1 MRGVVIPLSISC
13 LLFAAVMAVAGGNA
27 VDDRSTLRQY
37 ADKINFRIGTLYE
50 RKGAATEPGY
60 NQTVSR
66 EYNSLISTTFW
77 KAMQPEQGRFDFQAL
92 DKDMEFARQHDMKLL
107 GATLIYRPRTDPDWL
122 MKYKDS
128 AKDLDRLM
136 KEHIQTVVKHGGD
149 TFYAWE
155 PVDEPLTT
163 LNPPFGKTMGREQYI
178 DKAYR
183 YAKEAN
189 PNALMVLNQAFGHD
203 GVHRNEVDEFFELLT
218 KLKSSGTP
226 IDVAGI
232 EMHLQAQEL
241 DPKYLDDFRYFLQR
255 SAKAGVKAMVTE
267 MDVYQGPAGSSPDPM
282 KRQQDIYRDTVAA
295 CLADSNCIAFYTWGV
310 TDGHSWL
317 KNRPNNALPDA
328 KPLLFDENYKKKGAY
343 YSVLDALKNAP
354 SRNN

>member
-1 MRGVVIPLSISC
+1 MRSAVIPLSIGLV
-13 LLFAAVMAVAGGNA
+13 LLGTLALQGGSA
-27 VDDRSTLRQY
+27 PEDRETLRQY

-50 RKGAATEPGY
+50 RKGAQTEPEY
-60 NQTVSR
+60 NATVAR
-66 EYNSLISTTFW
+66 DYNSLISTTFW
-77 KAMQPEQGRFDFQAL
+77 KAMQPDEGQYNFRAMDN
-92 DKDMEFARQHDMKLL
+92 DMEFARQHNIKLL
-107 GATLIYRPRTDPDWL
+107 GATLIYRPKNDPDWL

-136 KEHIQTVVKHGGD
+136 KEHITTVVKHGGD

-189 PNALMVLNQAFGHD
+189 PRALMVLNQAFGHD
-203 GVHRNEVDEFFELLT
+203 GVHRDEVDEFFDLLT
-218 KLKSSGTP
+218 KLKKSGTP

-241 DPKYLDDFRYFLQR
+241 SPKYLDEFKYFLQR

-267 MDVYQGPAGSSPDPM
+267 MDVYQGPQGSNSDPM
-282 KRQQDIYRDTVAA
+282 KRQRDIYHDTVAA

-310 TDGHSWL
+310 TDAHSWL
-317 KNRPNNALPDA
+317 RGRPNNALPDA
-328 KPLLFDENYKKKGAY
+328 KPLLFDEGYKKKPAY
-343 YSVLDALKNAP
+343 FGVLEALKGAGD
-354 SRNN
+354 RN

>member
-1 MRGVVIPLSISC
+1 MRVVIPLSIC
-13 LLFAAVMAVAGGNA
+13 LVIIGTLALQAGSTSE
-27 VDDRSTLRQY
+27 DRETLRQY
-37 ADKINFRIGTLYE
+37 ADKLNFHIGTLYE
-50 RKGAATEPGY
+50 RRGAESEPGY
-60 NQTVSR
+60 NQTVGR
-66 EYNSLISTTFW
+66 ELNSLISTTFW
-77 KAMQPEQGRFDFQAL
+77 KAMQPDQGRFNFRAMDN
-92 DKDMEFARQHDMKLL
+92 DMEFARKHDMKLL
-107 GATLIYRPRTDPDWL
+107 GATLIYRPKNDPEWL
-122 MKYKDS
+122 LKYQNS

-189 PNALMVLNQAFGHD
+189 PKALMVLNQAFGHD
-203 GVHRNEVDEFFELLT
+203 GVHRDEVDQFFDLVT

-232 EMHLQAQEL
+232 EMHLQLQEL
-241 DPKYLDDFRYFLQR
+241 SPKYLDEFKYFLQK
-255 SAKAGVKAMVTE
+255 SQKAGVKAMITE
-267 MDVYQGPAGSSPDPM
+267 MDVYQGPQGSSGDPM
-282 KRQQDIYRDTVAA
+282 ARQKDVYHDTIAA

-310 TDGHSWL
+310 TDAHSWL
-317 KNRPNNALPDA
+317 RNRPNNALPDA
-328 KPLLFDENYKKKGAY
+328 KPLLFDENYKRKAAY
-343 YSVLDALKNAP
+343 FGVLDALKNASP
-354 SRNN
+354 RD